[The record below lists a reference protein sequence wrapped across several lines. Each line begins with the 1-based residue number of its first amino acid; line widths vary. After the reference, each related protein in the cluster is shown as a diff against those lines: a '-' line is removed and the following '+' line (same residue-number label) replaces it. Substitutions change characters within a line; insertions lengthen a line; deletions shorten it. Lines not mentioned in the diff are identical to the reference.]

1 MKDSLRTAKGRDQGL
16 VIAISVGVVAGMVV
30 ALLLIFLWRSY
41 PSTMTQ
47 GAAYHLAMAICP
59 PFLLVGVV
67 TELTDST
74 LAVVMTGGCIV
85 LGNGSLYAGLT
96 AFAYWVWST
105 LWQGSKAR

>member
-1 MKDSLRTAKGRDQGL
+1 MKDSTHTIKNRDQGL
-16 VIAISVGVVAGMVV
+16 VIAISLAVVLGMVV

-41 PSTMTQ
+41 PAMMTQ
-47 GAAYHLAMAICP
+47 GAAYRLAMAICP
-59 PFLLVGVV
+59 PFILAGVV

-85 LGNGSLYAGLT
+85 LGNASLYAGLT
-96 AFAYWVWST
+96 AFGYWVWST